1 MLSTETELSRE
12 SIQTKIKSSTKGVA
26 FNPLSFIITVYKQ
39 TRIMN
44 FSETE
49 QIAIDTY
56 NDLKDQV
63 KAFGLYN
70 FEREDRLLFKQGREL
85 LEQAKKQASQKK
97 HPYTDMETECLL
109 NAYLLNHADMEKART
124 VFFREFPNSN
134 HSKAS
139 VWQKISRIRTLDNL
153 FPQDT
158 EWDTDLQVR
167 TMCREY
173 NYYHGEKRFAV

>member
-1 MLSTETELSRE
+1 
-12 SIQTKIKSSTKGVA
+12 
-26 FNPLSFIITVYKQ
+26 
-39 TRIMN
+39 MN

-63 KAFGLYN
+63 SAFGLHN
-70 FEREDRLLFKQGREL
+70 FDREERILFKKGRIL
-85 LEQAKKQASQKK
+85 LENAKKMATKK
-97 HPYTDMETECLL
+97 KTPYTDQEAECLL
-109 NAYLLNHADMEKART
+109 NAYLLNQADMEKART
-124 VFFREFPNSN
+124 VFFKEFPNTQ
-134 HSKAS
+134 HSTSS

-153 FPQDT
+153 FPTDT
-158 EWDTDLQVR
+158 EWETDLQIR